1 MALDSAH
8 QQLFTA
14 WPALDRVDVLS
25 TSDYHMIHSIAVPS
39 PSTLDI
45 SPDGTTLAVGT
56 SASHIFFFNTATFAK
71 TNDIVFPGA
80 ALGITAFLYTANGN
94 AMIRAAEGL
103 STGGGITAYWN
114 STSNAFQN
122 VSNAENPTKSIYSP
136 TGPLA
141 RSGDYSRIIL
151 GDASSGGALQ
161 VIDGNSGQILW
172 ALGGPYGTDSGGSGY
187 GGYIDALAVNKDGSR
202 YAVCVEVPGFGPYLL
217 VLNSSFDEVYQ
228 DEDGCIGMT
237 FSGDGQS
244 LYRNVSVDSTSD
256 VQVLDMTAFTAR
268 NVPTY
273 STSYMFWEASDT
285 SGMVYG
291 VGPQIGAPQGGSEV
305 LWIALDTTS
314 STAPPIPPA
323 NDSLQVIRI
332 IDNIGSPQGGDSI
345 RMICTGVGSSATVT
359 IGGAQAKNVS
369 ITTIGDSTPPSAGLP
384 NELMVTLTTPAGTP
398 GPADVVLSSN
408 GSMTTVSKGF
418 QYANSSTVFPFAT
431 SPNFLVFDSLRNR
444 LYAAHQNQVEVI
456 DVASKAVF
464 TPLVPV
470 AGKLT
475 NSKFAG
481 ISLSPDQNRL
491 YIADGGAGMI
501 HMLDLTNPGKGYSIN
516 VGTAIGQSPT
526 LAPGRVFELSTGKL
540 FGDVIGSDLDQTGTL
555 FQIDP
560 NSATGDWARNAL
572 GNPISEYVWNTTNNG
587 EYALISKDGSFPGYS
602 FVGLWDANSSTN
614 VSPSG
619 ETQWVVEA
627 SANEDGTVIAAG
639 GSTPGL
645 QDTYPEIIDFNLNA
659 IGYIYQHFD
668 VSMPTGTPSFFLHP
682 SGALLYKAGIFQN
695 SGPVEGGRV
704 EIDDLHQWQTSA
716 VIAFPEPFQTS
727 DNPLTDHMLTI
738 DPMGTYLFGV
748 TQSGITMM
756 ALNAVPLSIGNVQ
769 PAFVQLQGGQSIT
782 LRGSGFQPGA
792 TVSIGS
798 TQAITTYVDGNTL
811 SVQVPALSPGWTDVT
826 VTLAGGAAY
835 TAPSLL
841 QVLGA
846 QPAPA
851 VAGFSPSSIVVQ
863 SNIPGFDTTASVT
876 VLGSGFEVYDT
887 VEINGQPVSSDFI
900 DAGHLQATIPADLTG
915 ETGSISVAVVSPYNG
930 SSNSLALPMVNPVPV
945 LEDDLPLTVVPGNG
959 LGLNLNGTGF
969 VAGSMIQWNGQNL
982 STYLNGGE
990 TPSGLGVVSASVPG
1004 SLTTQAGTATV
1015 TVFNPGPGGGVSNAQ
1030 GVDVS
1035 SAHPVLFIMLFN
1047 SSGTA
1052 AIPYYS
1058 FPTSIDLG
1066 TIDLNTS
1073 TTQGLSLQNIGTA
1086 SYVFSSTSVTPGPFS
1101 VRGGSCP
1108 SIPPPPTELVCVQP
1122 LTFAPTSAGAAV
1134 GTLTITDN
1142 TPGSPH
1148 IITLTGTGIQTPVPT
1163 VTLSTIN
1170 AVGETLSTYLQGSTV
1185 VGGPSIPATA
1195 WVEYG
1200 TDPTLSTF
1208 TQSTPW
1214 TLTGDGTLSANLSGL
1229 AAGTQYAVRFAVQSA
1244 AGTGKSSIHLFATEA
1259 AYPNVTLALATGA
1272 SNIATVTAGQTA
1284 TYSMVASDGGN
1295 GYIGTATLTC
1305 SGAPT
1310 GATCT
1315 ISPSQFTVNTTATP
1329 IT

>member
-1 MALDSAH
+1 
-8 QQLFTA
+8 
-14 WPALDRVDVLS
+14 
-25 TSDYHMIHSIAVPS
+25 
-39 PSTLDI
+39 
-45 SPDGTTLAVGT
+45 
-56 SASHIFFFNTATFAK
+56 
-71 TNDIVFPGA
+71 
-80 ALGITAFLYTANGN
+80 
-94 AMIRAAEGL
+94 
-103 STGGGITAYWN
+103 
-114 STSNAFQN
+114 
-122 VSNAENPTKSIYSP
+122 
-136 TGPLA
+136 
-141 RSGDYSRIIL
+141 
-151 GDASSGGALQ
+151 
-161 VIDGNSGQILW
+161 
-172 ALGGPYGTDSGGSGY
+172 
-187 GGYIDALAVNKDGSR
+187 
-202 YAVCVEVPGFGPYLL
+202 
-217 VLNSSFDEVYQ
+217 
-228 DEDGCIGMT
+228 
-237 FSGDGQS
+237 
-244 LYRNVSVDSTSD
+244 
-256 VQVLDMTAFTAR
+256 
-268 NVPTY
+268 
-273 STSYMFWEASDT
+273 
-285 SGMVYG
+285 
-291 VGPQIGAPQGGSEV
+291 
-305 LWIALDTTS
+305 
-314 STAPPIPPA
+314 
-323 NDSLQVIRI
+323 
-332 IDNIGSPQGGDSI
+332 
-345 RMICTGVGSSATVT
+345 
-359 IGGAQAKNVS
+359 
-369 ITTIGDSTPPSAGLP
+369 
-384 NELMVTLTTPAGTP
+384 
-398 GPADVVLSSN
+398 
-408 GSMTTVSKGF
+408 
-418 QYANSSTVFPFAT
+418 
-431 SPNFLVFDSLRNR
+431 
-444 LYAAHQNQVEVI
+444 
-456 DVASKAVF
+456 
-464 TPLVPV
+464 
-470 AGKLT
+470 
-475 NSKFAG
+475 
-481 ISLSPDQNRL
+481 
-491 YIADGGAGMI
+491 
-501 HMLDLTNPGKGYSIN
+501 
-516 VGTAIGQSPT
+516 
-526 LAPGRVFELSTGKL
+526 
-540 FGDVIGSDLDQTGTL
+540 
-555 FQIDP
+555 
-560 NSATGDWARNAL
+560 
-572 GNPISEYVWNTTNNG
+572 
-587 EYALISKDGSFPGYS
+587 
-602 FVGLWDANSSTN
+602 
-614 VSPSG
+614 
-619 ETQWVVEA
+619 
-627 SANEDGTVIAAG
+627 
-639 GSTPGL
+639 
-645 QDTYPEIIDFNLNA
+645 
-659 IGYIYQHFD
+659 
-668 VSMPTGTPSFFLHP
+668 
-682 SGALLYKAGIFQN
+682 
-695 SGPVEGGRV
+695 
-704 EIDDLHQWQTSA
+704 
-716 VIAFPEPFQTS
+716 
-727 DNPLTDHMLTI
+727 
-738 DPMGTYLFGV
+738 
-748 TQSGITMM
+748 
-756 ALNAVPLSIGNVQ
+756 
-769 PAFVQLQGGQSIT
+769 
-782 LRGSGFQPGA
+782 
-792 TVSIGS
+792 
-798 TQAITTYVDGNTL
+798 
-811 SVQVPALSPGWTDVT
+811 
-826 VTLAGGAAY
+826 
-835 TAPSLL
+835 LL